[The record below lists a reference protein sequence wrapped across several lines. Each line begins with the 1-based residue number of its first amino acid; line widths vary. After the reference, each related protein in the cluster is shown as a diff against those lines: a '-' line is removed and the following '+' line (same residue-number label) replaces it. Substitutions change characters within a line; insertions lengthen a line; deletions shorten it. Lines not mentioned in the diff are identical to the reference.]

1 VLEAHDAPK
10 RAYEVY
16 EAVLRILQAAAPPG
30 RGGGGGGAE
39 RMRAVAVACRL
50 GEMAEEYGLPLEEE
64 ERWRSWAVT
73 ELLRV
78 VGKQGDGD
86 GEEGTAAAAA
96 VGGSVDVDVLGELD
110 LPPWVRS
117 EDLGAPIEA
126 LGAFYART
134 GNVE

>member
-16 EAVLRILQAAAPPG
+16 EAVLRILQAAPP
-30 RGGGGGGAE
+30 GGGAE

-78 VGKQGDGD
+78 VGKQGEGD
-86 GEEGTAAAAA
+86 GEEGTAGAAV

>member
-30 RGGGGGGAE
+30 RGGGAE

-50 GEMAEEYGLPLEEE
+50 GEMAEEYGLPPEEE

-86 GEEGTAAAAA
+86 GEEGMAAAA
-96 VGGSVDVDVLGELD
+96 VAGGSVDVLGELD

-117 EDLGAPIEA
+117 EDLGALIEA